1 MSRADSPPSGAST
14 ARSAASAGA
23 DTTRSGAEAPAGRTA
38 DRSEAH
44 ADNPARLSH
53 DDWRVILTRTVH
65 EYRINQVQDIAA
77 ALTYYAV
84 LTTFPAL
91 LATLAALGI
100 FGSAEAVTE
109 DVLRVVEDLGG
120 AAVIDP
126 LHEAIAQLLD
136 ASHAGT
142 AFIIGL
148 VVALWATSGYVGSFG
163 RGMNRIYEVEEGR
176 PFWRMRPA
184 MLGIS
189 AVLLVLA
196 TIAAFTIVLTGPIA
210 ESAARVLGLDEGIV
224 FWWDLCKL
232 PLLAGIAIL
241 VIALLYWAAPNV
253 RRRNLRWFSVGA
265 VAALLA
271 WMVTTGLFG
280 GYALGFGSY
289 ERTYGALGAA
299 VAFLLWIW
307 LSNLAFLFGAV
318 LDTEV
323 ERARQLRAGIAAEE
337 RVQLPLRDDRLLET
351 NREQRARDFRASAAM
366 RPPTAV
372 DGLVPSADLP
382 TRDD

>member
-1 MSRADSPPSGAST
+1 MSRADSPPSDTSAPTTDASPSRTPASGSDGA
-14 ARSAASAGA
+14 G
-23 DTTRSGAEAPAGRTA
+23 G
-38 DRSEAH
+38 SEART
-44 ADNPARLSH
+44 DNPARMSH

-65 EYRINQVQDIAA
+65 EFRINQVQDIAA

-84 LTTFPAL
+84 LATFPAL

-109 DVLRVVEDLGG
+109 DVLRVVEELGG
-120 AAVIDP
+120 STVIDP
-126 LHEAIAQLLD
+126 LRQAIAQLLD
-136 ASHAGT
+136 ASRAGT
-142 AFIIGL
+142 AFTIGL
-148 VVALWATSGYVGSFG
+148 VVALWATSGYVGAFG

-189 AVLLVLA
+189 TVLLILA
-196 TIAAFTIVLTGPIA
+196 TISAFAIVLTGPIA
-210 ESAARVLGLDEGIV
+210 ESAARVLGLDEGVV
-224 FWWDLCKL
+224 FWWDLGKL
-232 PLLAGIAIL
+232 PLLAGIAIF

-253 RRRNLRWFSVGA
+253 KRRNFRWFSVGA

-271 WMVTTGLFG
+271 WMVTTALFG

-289 ERTYGALGAA
+289 ERTYGVLGAA

-307 LSNLAFLFGAV
+307 LSNLALLFGAV

-323 ERARQLRAGIAAEE
+323 ERARQLRAGIIAEE
-337 RVQLPLRDDRLLET
+337 RVQLPLRDDRLLEK

-372 DGLVPSADLP
+372 DGLVTSADLP
-382 TRDD
+382 ARET

>member
-1 MSRADSPPSGAST
+1 MSRTNSPE
-14 ARSAASAGA
+14 
-23 DTTRSGAEAPAGRTA
+23 TRSEPRASGTETAG
-38 DRSEAH
+38 SH
-44 ADNPARLSH
+44 ADNPARISR

-84 LTTFPAL
+84 LAAFPAL

-109 DVLRVVEDLGG
+109 DVLRVIEDLGG
-120 AAVIDP
+120 STVIDP
-126 LHEAIAQLLD
+126 LREALAQLLD
-136 ASHAGT
+136 ASQAAT

-148 VVALWATSGYVGSFG
+148 VVALWATSGYVGTFG

-184 MLGIS
+184 MVGVS

-196 TIAAFTIVLTGPIA
+196 TIAGFTIILTGRVA
-210 ESAARVLGLDEGIV
+210 ESAARVLGLDEGVV
-224 FWWDLCKL
+224 FWWDLAKL
-232 PLLAGIAIL
+232 PLLAGIATL

-253 RRRNLRWFSVGA
+253 KRRNLRWFSVGA

-271 WMVTTGLFG
+271 WMVATGVFG
-280 GYALGFGSY
+280 TYALGFGSY
-289 ERTYGALGAA
+289 ERTYGVLGAA
-299 VAFLLWIW
+299 VAFLLWLW
-307 LSNLAFLFGAV
+307 LSSLTLLFGAV

-337 RVQLPLRDDRLLET
+337 RVQLPLRDDRLLAK
-351 NREQRARDFRASAAM
+351 NREQRANDVRASAAM
-366 RPPTAV
+366 RPTTAV
-372 DGLVPSADLP
+372 DGLVSSADVRP
-382 TRDD
+382 PD